1 MNALLEV
8 RVARVQELLRLR
20 RVDDAAAELSRA
32 TAESPEEARLHLLWA
47 SLHLT
52 AGRAEEARQ
61 AAERAVAL
69 APDDPVTHIM
79 LGDAL
84 RQGDQPKRALGALT
98 RAVELDP
105 HRAVGQRV
113 LAQVLSDLKRYTQ
126 AVEAGR
132 RAVELDPHAAD
143 SYFALGYALHDRWQ
157 GAAAD
162 AYRQALAI
170 DPHHHHAQ
178 HNLAGLGM
186 RRDRQGSAR
195 EFADLLGKDP
205 TLTMP
210 LRALD
215 EMAASALQRTHW
227 ALVVSLV
234 AGLVSVLLLP
244 RPGGGVLGLV
254 VLGLAL
260 WFAWSRFRPIVRT
273 NRLGV
278 RAWLRGYTRRDPL
291 GVLWAALLGLVTLA
305 QAAGG
310 VTGAVMGQDGAALYG
325 PAIPC
330 IVAGVVVSWL
340 RAVVQA
346 RRITREARRA

>member
-1 MNALLEV
+1 MSGLLEV
-8 RVARVQELLRLR
+8 RVARVQELLRLGR
-20 RVDDAAAELSRA
+20 LDDAAAELSRA
-32 TAESPEEARLHLLWA
+32 TAESPDEPALHLLWA
-47 SLHLT
+47 SLHLA
-52 AGRAEEARQ
+52 AGRSEEGRE

-69 APDDPVTHIM
+69 APQDPTAHVV

-84 RQGDQPKRALGALT
+84 RQAGRPRPALEALT

-105 HRAVGQRV
+105 HDPLGQQV
-113 LAQVLSDLKRYTQ
+113 LAQVLSDLKRHDR

-132 RAVELDPHAAD
+132 RAVELDPHDAD
-143 SYFALGYALHDRWQ
+143 SHFALGYALHDRWQ

-162 AYRQALAI
+162 AYRQALAV

-186 RRDRQGSAR
+186 SADREGSAR
-195 EFADLLGKDP
+195 EFADLLAKDP

-215 EMAASALQRTHW
+215 EMAATAMHRTHLALAVSAL
-227 ALVVSLV
+227 V
-234 AGLVSVLLLP
+234 GLVSVLVAP
-244 RPGGGVLGLV
+244 RPVGGLLALVALGLV
-254 VLGLAL
+254 L

-278 RAWLRGYTRRDPL
+278 RAWLRGYMRRDPL
-291 GVLWAALLGLVTLA
+291 GALWAALLGLVTLA

-310 VTGAVMGQDGAALYG
+310 VAGAVIGQDGVALIA

-330 IVAGVVVSWL
+330 IVVGGVVSWL
-340 RAVVQA
+340 RFVVQGH
-346 RRITREARRA
+346 RIKREARRG